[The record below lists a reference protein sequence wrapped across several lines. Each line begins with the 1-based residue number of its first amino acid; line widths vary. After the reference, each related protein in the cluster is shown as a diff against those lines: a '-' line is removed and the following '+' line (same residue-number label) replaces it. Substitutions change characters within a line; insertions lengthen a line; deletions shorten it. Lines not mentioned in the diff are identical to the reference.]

1 MSICCGNYSNVH
13 VPHDRMYLFGN
24 CCRMAHLMSNTHELP
39 EVGLQRLRTHIA
51 LQFVPHVLC
60 AGHWSV
66 RRLFVTSITCVLL
79 AAWRGV
85 LSFVNIITRLKRIWG
100 KRTRP
105 MTSFRCHKAFMFPW
119 MRTLICVCV
128 HGSVCVRS
136 GMLIVAILN
145 VFSYKTIHEEY
156 FPTKKRQQP
165 CRARGAR
172 AHSYFRT
179 YRSAQM
185 VLYIKNMYYISV
197 NR

>member
-105 MTSFRCHKAFMFPW
+105 MTSFGCHIAFMFPW
-119 MRTLICVCV
+119 MRTVMFCV
-128 HGSVCVRS
+128 HGSASV
-136 GMLIVAILN
+136 MLIFAILD
-145 VFSYKTIHEEY
+145 VCHTILSTKNTFLPKNDYYFAVHEMPEHIDM
-156 FPTKKRQQP
+156 FAPTVP
-165 CRARGAR
+165 HGWFC
-172 AHSYFRT
+172 T
-179 YRSAQM
+179 
-185 VLYIKNMYYISV
+185 
-197 NR
+197 